1 VEFTKSINLE
11 ALVPRLMAHDMLTDA
26 EVYICQ
32 SKFIPPSQKA
42 QDLLKYLRHK
52 GDEVLQKLLC
62 CLNEEKSHPG
72 HKNVATKLI
81 EAMKFYKFD
90 SEMDCLTCKAPKTS
104 TSQEPEMLDEVFA
117 TITSKCPTEKWP
129 ALATAL
135 ELSDSDIEHIK
146 TLADSAESAIS
157 MVLQRWKQL
166 HSKATKEELMTK
178 LYHADFGDVVQ

>member
-1 VEFTKSINLE
+1 
-11 ALVPRLMAHDMLTDA
+11 MAHDMLTDA